1 MTTLMT
7 VEPQQLTPELI
18 DIPRFQDA
26 RGTLAV
32 TEFTDD
38 LPFRPVRQFVVTGVP
53 AGAVRGQHA
62 HRKLQELLI
71 CARGSFSVTLDDGHS
86 RVTVPLDAKGPAL
99 HLRSMVWA
107 SQHDFSA
114 DAVLVVLASR
124 HFETDDYIRD
134 YDTFLKLRR
143 GT

>member
-1 MTTLMT
+1 M
-7 VEPQQLTPELI
+7 
-18 DIPRFQDA
+18 
-26 RGTLAV
+26 
-32 TEFTDD
+32 
-38 LPFRPVRQFVVTGVP
+38 
-53 AGAVRGQHA
+53 
-62 HRKLQELLI
+62 
-71 CARGSFSVTLDDGHS
+71 
-86 RVTVPLDAKGPAL
+86 PLDAKGPAL